1 MLLYD
6 QLQLEPQCSTP
17 EEPHGQYPDQATAI
31 PTRATAAATHVHKED
46 IHVKPRLIPVFKES
60 STEPIVEHS
69 REPLE
74 PPMPSRAEADYQNG
88 LTQKQH
94 SSLMRLKKAENS
106 SLSGSISSFGSLASV
121 YSEAGG
127 KGDYD
132 ITGEVLVGVYYKDNQ
147 LHIHVERARGL
158 AAANSNGYSNPYIKT
173 YLLPDK
179 AKHTK
184 QKTSV
189 KKKTLDPVYNETL
202 TVRHVKYTFNHN

>member
-1 MLLYD
+1 MMLFGQPPSVDPHQSPLSISE
-6 QLQLEPQCSTP
+6 EPQHP
-17 EEPHGQYPDQATAI
+17 VEATI
-31 PTRATAAATHVHKED
+31 PAGVIAAATPIIEED
-46 IHVKPRLIPVFKES
+46 VQVKPRLPAFKQKDS
-60 STEPIVEHS
+60 STESIVEY

-74 PPMPSRAEADYQNG
+74 PPMQPKVFLAETDYHG
-88 LTQKQH
+88 LPQKQH
-94 SSLMRLKKAENS
+94 SSLARLKQAENS
-106 SLSGSISSFGSLASV
+106 SMSGSMSSFGSMASV

-132 ITGEVLVGVYYKDNQ
+132 ITGEVLMGVYYKDNQ
-147 LHIHVERARGL
+147 LHIHVDRARGL
-158 AAANSNGYSNPYIKT
+158 AAANSSGYSNPYIKT

-202 TVRHVKYTFNHN
+202 TVRQL